1 MEWKTEEDIMEEQ
14 TILALFNECM
24 AMSDQIAEQ
33 IDRLISKIDKILKE
47 DEQFNEVSNF

>member
-14 TILALFNECM
+14 SFLALFDECM
-24 AMSDQIAEQ
+24 AMSDQLTKQ

-47 DEQFNEVSNF
+47 EEQFNEVSD